1 MKFICLATAW
11 LGSACGT
18 FHVAQHDTARVAR
31 AQGIGLGMKHL
42 GRYGKTIRH
51 TNAITYDIRGTTA
64 TVRSHDETTRHAST
78 LVSETSVWRLGKRV
92 SAIHAQVFA
101 ERQRLEATMAQL
113 DDPHTLLHRNAD
125 FQQLSLDF
133 KQKLGYRM
141 DDGSLQLAV
150 DFTRVD
156 DEAAQSILQQL
167 QEIEIMLSTPLR
179 GVEKVLAKQ

>member
-18 FHVAQHDTARVAR
+18 FHTARHDTARVAR
-31 AQGIGLGMKHL
+31 AQGIELGMKHL
-42 GRYGKTIRH
+42 WRYGKNIRH

-64 TVRSHDETTRHAST
+64 TVRSPRKNTHHAST
-78 LVSETSVWRLGKRV
+78 LVRETSVLKLGKRV

-101 ERQRLEATMAQL
+101 ERQRLEATIAQL
-113 DDPHTLLHRNAD
+113 DDPHVTLQRNAD

-133 KQKLGYRM
+133 KQKLGYRT
-141 DDGSLQLAV
+141 DDGSLRLAV

-179 GVEKVLAKQ
+179 GVEKVLDKQ